1 MFNQR
6 GDTLVAVLCA
16 VGVIVFLG
24 LIPLGMWGC
33 PTYNV
38 WQKELRGKAALKE
51 SEWNRQIRVK
61 ESQAKKDAAVYDKE
75 ADSIRAEGT
84 AIANEIIAKSLT
96 AEYIQWKWVEGLHDG
111 SSEVIYVPTESQLP
125 ILEATRMSK

>member
-1 MFNQR
+1 MLNQR
-6 GDTLVAVLCA
+6 GDTLVAVLC
-16 VGVIVFLG
+16 VIGIIIFLA

-61 ESQAKKDAAVYDKE
+61 ESQAKKDAAIYDKE
-75 ADSIRAEGT
+75 ADSIRAEGM

-96 AEYIQWKWVEGLHDG
+96 PEYIQWKWVEGLNDG
-111 SSEVIYVPTESQLP
+111 SSEVIYVPTEAQLP
-125 ILEATRMSK
+125 ILEATRSSK